1 MTRSGDFAIGDDLTR
16 PARPRSRRE
25 AIATIRD
32 EADEH
37 CAVEGLDVPT
47 VARAVGVEA
56 YRRHVDAMT
65 SFGSDDGRAQA
76 IALDRASAR
85 EADVAG
91 AVEAV
96 LAMYATSDRRR
107 VARAIAAELVR
118 RGMVRL

>member
-1 MTRSGDFAIGDDLTR
+1 MTRTHSNAIPVPFRDDPVASPRVRTPWDARDVIGDTDLTR
-16 PARPRSRRE
+16 
-25 AIATIRD
+25 
-32 EADEH
+32 
-37 CAVEGLDVPT
+37 PT

-65 SFGSDDGRAQA
+65 SFGVEDGRAQA
-76 IALDRASAR
+76 IALDRAAAR

-96 LAMYATSDRRR
+96 LALYATSDRATQ
-107 VARAIAAELVR
+107 ARAIAAELGR